1 MVVIVCPR
9 KQTNKT
15 HTLNEKQE
23 KKLLYHIKITFYY
36 EKNKKY
42 EPTSQNG
49 QTHQKNSSA
58 VADELFEGV

>member
-1 MVVIVCPR
+1 MAVIVCPR

-49 QTHQKNSSA
+49 QIH
-58 VADELFEGV
+58 